1 MSAIQLVGKTDI
13 KCASDYL
20 DLLVE
25 FQCENNLASRIF
37 DSNRMRRL
45 MMIYDSSFDLT
56 SNSDN
61 VELHMHGYYERLT
74 TSIKEELNGGLI
86 SIKFDLA
93 SRRHRSVLGI
103 TIQYIRKWK
112 IVIRTI
118 AMLTM
123 NGSNFR

>member
-1 MSAIQLVGKTDI
+1 MRKRVKPSVSAIQLVGKTDI

-45 MMIYDSSFDLT
+45 MMIYDSSFDVT

-74 TSIKEELNGGLI
+74 TSIKKELNGGLI
-86 SIKFDLA
+86 SI
-93 SRRHRSVLGI
+93 
-103 TIQYIRKWK
+103 
-112 IVIRTI
+112 
-118 AMLTM
+118 
-123 NGSNFR
+123 